1 MSDSLSDLASDAL
14 YVWCIRLD
22 QSEAVVRTL
31 EAHLCADE
39 ARRASRYRRDLD
51 RTRYI
56 VAHGAL
62 RELLAG
68 YTRQTPRD
76 ISFGTTA
83 KGKPFLVDDRGEQ
96 PFQFSLSHSG
106 EWAVV
111 GLALS
116 VELGIDIE
124 QIDPDVKAEAVAQRF
139 FSRSESE
146 ALRNV
151 PPEQRTIAFFS
162 TWTRKEAYVKA
173 RGVGITDRLSSF
185 SVSVDPERIPILLAD
200 SMDPHGPRHW
210 RIYDLDVA
218 AGYAAAIAAHGATHT
233 IRMMHWTSSLP

>member
-39 ARRASRYRRDLD
+39 ARRASTYRRDLD

-76 ISFGTTA
+76 ISFDTTA

-96 PFQFSLSHSG
+96 PFEFSLSHSG

-111 GLALS
+111 GLTLLS
-116 VELGIDIE
+116 ELGVDIE

-139 FSRSESE
+139 FSRSESA

-151 PPEQRTIAFFS
+151 PPEQRTIAFFAA
-162 TWTRKEAYVKA
+162 WTRKEAYVKA
-173 RGVGITDRLSSF
+173 RGVGIADRLSSF
-185 SVSVDPERIPILLAD
+185 SVSVDPELIAILLDD
-200 SMDPHGPRHW
+200 SMDPHGTLHW
-210 RIYDLDVA
+210 RIYDLDIA
-218 AGYAAAIAAHGATHT
+218 AGYAAAIAAEGVTHRLRT
-233 IRMMHWTSSLP
+233 MRWAPTFP